1 MLFRGML
8 VELPGRSGIGKL
20 VSESGGQCIV
30 SVFRSITRSERL
42 TVPLVQLKR
51 GYLSR
56 QTRVYVRKNES
67 FRLGRVTRYF
77 RRDDGLID
85 YEVRFPNGST
95 ADLSE
100 VELHVRPWNA
110 PDDPAE
116 VLAAGGAESQYLH
129 DRRHAAVEVLTNLR
143 GASQG
148 LSALSSASVEF
159 VPHQIAAVRRIL
171 TDPIQRYLLADEVG
185 LGKTIEAG
193 LVVRQHLI
201 DEPSTKVAVAVPSRL
216 LDQWRSEL
224 SSKMRLDQFEG
235 AIQLLPHEEL
245 LSVEQSPGVLVVDE
259 AHHLVGVKEGRLAA
273 SAARL
278 EALSRECEVLLLL
291 SATPALGDPERFLA
305 LLNLLD
311 PISHPID
318 DLAGFETKLAKR
330 REFGRLL
337 LGLDP
342 TGPAMVIRQRAS
354 EAQRLFPDDS
364 VVTDLAPRLIEATR
378 TDERLSAELC
388 VQLRGHIA
396 ESYRIHQRLIRSR
409 RADAK
414 GWEFMPRGPNSE
426 GASDL
431 SHIRVE
437 ADLDDRISELQAAI
451 EEWRLT
457 AIDAVD
463 PSDRVRVVEL
473 AMRYRDMVEALGVD
487 LVSFRNAIAALDA
500 MFEGEREI
508 LDALSSIAERDGDE
522 TARMSISLE
531 STERLIKT
539 LSSATSYPKIVAFS
553 SSTETAV
560 RFHRL
565 LADRSDEVECLL
577 LAGPSS
583 VASGKD
589 QVSRFQASRRVS
601 VLVLDRSGEEGLNL
615 NFADAIV
622 HLDLPF
628 SAARMEQRIGRL
640 DRFGRRHSLIRQRI
654 LVPSDDDG
662 SPWSEWQGVL
672 ADGLRIFHRSISDVQ
687 FLLEEIERDV
697 LVSLFSNGPAGSS
710 GLAKTVRARIED
722 ERRSQ
727 DEQFALDRLALAEQ
741 PIEEFIETL
750 EEAEER
756 EKVLEDGMQAWL
768 LGVLQIS
775 RRPHARPD
783 PDPFDLTAD
792 PQTLVPQTPWLAAFG
807 LDHPKAMTWRRRIA
821 SSRPDVTLLRPGTP
835 IMDAVDRYT
844 RWDDRGTAFAT
855 WRIDPNWDDDPW
867 LGFKVTLAV
876 EPAIEMADLSNPT
889 ASERALF
896 RRAQR
901 YLTPFTATLFLDS
914 AASLVT
920 DRRGTEIMSR
930 PYDSDAGDINLG
942 SRPALLATVIDAASF
957 EHCCHAVR
965 DAAYSM
971 VSGNPD
977 FIRKIDAAGE
987 AATADLRRRRAAYDR
1002 RFSNGDISA
1011 IEDLEAAER
1020 VVASVK
1026 APAMRVD
1033 AIGCFVV
1040 SRDRPREARNGRA

>member
-20 VSESGGQCIV
+20 VSESGGCCVV

-42 TVPLVQLKR
+42 TVPLTQLKR
-51 GYLSR
+51 GFLSR
-56 QTRVYVRKNES
+56 QTRVYVKTNES

-85 YEVRFPNGST
+85 YEVRFPNGSI

-116 VLAAGGAESQYLH
+116 VLAAGGAESQFLQ
-129 DRRHAAVEVLTNLR
+129 DRRHAAVEVLTKLR

-201 DEPSTKVAVAVPSRL
+201 DEPSTKVAIAVPSRL
-216 LDQWRSEL
+216 MEQWRSEL

-235 AIQLLPHEEL
+235 AVEL
-245 LSVEQSPGVLVVDE
+245 LAHADLPSVERSPEILVVDE
-259 AHHLVGVKEGRLAA
+259 AHHLVGLKEGPLAA

-278 EALSRECEVLLLL
+278 EALSRGCEVLLLL

-311 PISHPID
+311 PVSHPID

-342 TGPAMVIRQRAS
+342 TSPAMVIRQRAS

-364 VVTDLAPRLIEATR
+364 VVANLAPLLIDATR

-388 VQLRGHIA
+388 EQLRGHIA

-414 GWEFMPRGPNSE
+414 GWEFMPRGPHSE
-426 GASDL
+426 GSDL
-431 SHIRVE
+431 SHVRVE
-437 ADLDDRISELQAAI
+437 ADPDDRISELQASI

-457 AIDAVD
+457 ALDAVD
-463 PSDRVRVVEL
+463 PSDRIRIAEL
-473 AMRYRDMVEALGVD
+473 AMRYRDMIEALGVD
-487 LVSFRNAIAALDA
+487 LVSFRNAIAALDP
-500 MFEGEREI
+500 MFVGEKEI
-508 LDALSSIAERDGDE
+508 LDALLSIAERDGDE
-522 TARMSISLE
+522 TARMTIAVE

-539 LSSATSYPKIVAFS
+539 LSSATSHPKIVAFS
-553 SSTETAV
+553 SSTEVAV
-560 RFHRL
+560 RFHGL
-565 LADRSDEVECLL
+565 LAERSDEVDYLL
-577 LAGPSS
+577 SAGS
-583 VASGKD
+583 ASAATGD
-589 QVSRFQASRRVS
+589 DPVSRFRASRRAA
-601 VLVLDRSGEEGLNL
+601 VLVLDRGGEEGLNL

-640 DRFGRRHSLIRQRI
+640 DRFGRRHSLIRHRI

-662 SPWSEWQGVL
+662 SPWSEWQDVL

-687 FLLEEIERDV
+687 FLLEDIERDV
-697 LVSLFSNGPAGSS
+697 LISLFSNGPAGSS
-710 GLAKTVRARIED
+710 DLAKRICARIED

-741 PIEEFIETL
+741 PIEDFIETL

-768 LGVLQIS
+768 LGVLQLS

-783 PDPFDLTAD
+783 PDPFDLAAD
-792 PQTLVPQTPWLAAFG
+792 TQTLVPLTPWLAAFG
-807 LDHPKAMTWRRRIA
+807 LDRPKAMTWRRRIA

-835 IMDAVDRYT
+835 IIDAVDRYT

-855 WRIDPNWDDDPW
+855 WRIDPNWADDPW

-914 AASLVT
+914 GASLVT
-920 DRRGTEIMSR
+920 DRRAIEIMSR
-930 PYDSDAGDINLG
+930 RYNSDAGDINLG

-957 EHCCHAVR
+957 EHCCRAVR
-965 DAAYSM
+965 DAAYST

-977 FIRKIDAAGE
+977 FIRKINAAGE
-987 AATADLRRRRAAYDR
+987 AATADLRRRRGTYDR
-1002 RFSNGDISA
+1002 RSADGDISA
-1011 IEDLEAAER
+1011 IADLAAAER
-1020 VVASVK
+1020 LIGSVK

-1040 SRDRPREARNGRA
+1040 SRDRPREARNGGS

>member
-1 MLFRGML
+1 M
-8 VELPGRSGIGKL
+8 
-20 VSESGGQCIV
+20 SESGGHCIV

-51 GYLSR
+51 GFLSR
-56 QTRVYVRKNES
+56 QTRVYVRTNEA

-85 YEVRFPNGST
+85 YEVRFPNGSI

-116 VLAAGGAESQYLH
+116 VLAAGGAESQFLH
-129 DRRHAAVEVLTNLR
+129 DRRHAAVEVLTKLR

-193 LVVRQHLI
+193 LVVRQRLI
-201 DEPSTKVAVAVPSRL
+201 DEPSTKVTIVVPSRL
-216 LDQWRSEL
+216 LEQWRSEL
-224 SSKMRLDQFEG
+224 SNKMRLDQFEG
-235 AIQLLPHEEL
+235 AIEL
-245 LSVEQSPGVLVVDE
+245 LAHEDLSSVQPSPEVLVVDE
-259 AHHLVGVKEGRLAA
+259 AHHLVGVKEGPLAA

-278 EALSRECEVLLLL
+278 EALSPECEVLLLL
-291 SATPALGDPERFLA
+291 SATPALGDPARFLA

-311 PISHPID
+311 PVSHPID

-342 TGPAMVIRQRAS
+342 ASPAMVIRQRAS

-364 VVTDLAPRLIEATR
+364 VVADLAPRLIEATR
-378 TDERLSAELC
+378 THERLSAELC
-388 VQLRGHIA
+388 EQLRGHIA

-414 GWEFMPRGPNSE
+414 GWEFMPRGPQSE
-426 GASDL
+426 DSSDL
-431 SHIRVE
+431 SHVRVE
-437 ADLDDRISELQAAI
+437 ADPDDRISELQASI

-457 AIDAVD
+457 ALDAVD
-463 PSDRVRVVEL
+463 PSDRVRIAEL
-473 AMRYRDMVEALGVD
+473 AMRYRNMIEALGVD
-487 LVSFRNAIAALDA
+487 LVWFRNTIAALDP

-508 LDALSSIAERDGDE
+508 LDAALSIAERDDDE
-522 TARMSISLE
+522 TARMSISVE
-531 STERLIKT
+531 STRRLIKT
-539 LSSATSYPKIVAFS
+539 LSSTTSHPKIVAFS
-553 SSTETAV
+553 SSTKAAV

-565 LADRSDEVECLL
+565 LAERSDEVDCLL
-577 LAGPSS
+577 SARS
-583 VASGKD
+583 ASAVD
-589 QVSRFQASRRVS
+589 QVSRFQASRRAA
-601 VLVLDRSGEEGLNL
+601 VLVLDRGGEEGLNL

-640 DRFGRRHSLIRQRI
+640 DRFGRRHSLIRHRI

-662 SPWSEWQGVL
+662 SPWSEWQDVL

-710 GLAKTVRARIED
+710 DLARTVRARIED

-741 PIEEFIETL
+741 PIEEFIEAL

-768 LGVLQIS
+768 LGVLQMS
-775 RRPHARPD
+775 RRPHARPN
-783 PDPFDLTAD
+783 PDPFDLAAD
-792 PQTLVPQTPWLAAFG
+792 TQTLVPQTPWLAAFG
-807 LDHPKAMTWRRRIA
+807 LDRPKAMTWRRRIA
-821 SSRPDVTLLRPGTP
+821 SSRPDITLLRPGTP

-855 WRIDPNWDDDPW
+855 WRIDPDWDEDPW

-914 AASLVT
+914 GASLVT
-920 DRRGTEIMSR
+920 DRRAIEIMSPR
-930 PYDSDAGDINLG
+930 YDSEAGDINLG

-957 EHCCHAVR
+957 EHCCRAVR
-965 DAAYSM
+965 DAAYST
-971 VSGNPD
+971 VSGDPD

-987 AATADLRRRRAAYDR
+987 AATAELRRRRAAYHR
-1002 RFSNGDISA
+1002 RSADGDISA
-1011 IEDLEAAER
+1011 IADLDAAEL
-1020 VVASVK
+1020 VVTSVK

-1040 SRDRPREARNGRA
+1040 SRDRPREARNGRT

>member
-1 MLFRGML
+1 MLFQGML

-20 VSESGGQCIV
+20 VSESGGNCVI

-42 TVPLVQLKR
+42 TVPLVDLKR

-56 QTRVYVRKNES
+56 QTRVYVRKGES

-85 YEVRFPNGST
+85 YEIRFPNGSI

-116 VLAAGGAESQYLH
+116 VLAAGGAESQFLH
-129 DRRHAAVEVLTNLR
+129 DRRQAAVEVLTNLR

-148 LSALSSASVEF
+148 LSALSSANVEF

-193 LVVRQHLI
+193 LVVRQQLI
-201 DEPSTKVAVAVPSRL
+201 DEPLTKVAIVVPSRL
-216 LDQWRSEL
+216 LEQWRSEL
-224 SSKMRLDQFEG
+224 SDKMRLDQFEG
-235 AIQLLPHEEL
+235 TIEL
-245 LSVEQSPGVLVVDE
+245 LAHEDLPSIRPSPEILVVDE
-259 AHHLVGVKEGRLAA
+259 AHHLVGVKEGPLAM
-273 SAARL
+273 SGARL
-278 EALSRECEVLLLL
+278 ETLSRECEVLLLL

-311 PISHPID
+311 PVNHPID

-342 TGPAMVIRQRAS
+342 ASPAMVIRQRAS

-364 VVTDLAPRLIEATR
+364 VVAALAPRLIEATR

-388 VQLRGHIA
+388 EQLRGHIA

-414 GWEFMPRGPNSE
+414 GWEFMPRGPHSD
-426 GASDL
+426 GLSDL
-431 SHIRVE
+431 SHVRVE
-437 ADLDDRISELQAAI
+437 ADPDDRISELQASI
-451 EEWRLT
+451 EEWRLS
-457 AIDAVD
+457 AVDAVD
-463 PSDRVRVVEL
+463 PSDRVRIAEL
-473 AMRYRDMVEALGVD
+473 AMRYRDMIEALGVD
-487 LVSFRNAIAALDA
+487 LVAFRNAIAVLDP
-500 MFEGEREI
+500 MFEGEREV
-508 LDALSSIAERDGDE
+508 LDALQSTAERDGDDL
-522 TARMSISLE
+522 ARISTSME

-539 LSSATSYPKIVAFS
+539 LSSANPHPKIVVFS
-553 SSTETAV
+553 SSTEAAV
-560 RFHRL
+560 RFHGL
-565 LADRSDEVECLL
+565 LAERSHEVDCLL
-577 LAGPSS
+577 S
-583 VASGKD
+583 VGSAPASTGDD
-589 QVSRFQASRRVS
+589 QVSRFEASRRAA
-601 VLVLDRSGEEGLNL
+601 VLVLDRGGEEGLNL

-640 DRFGRRHSLIRQRI
+640 DRFGRRHSLIRHRI

-662 SPWSEWQGVL
+662 NPWSEWQEVL

-687 FLLEEIERDV
+687 FLLEGIERDA

-710 GLAKTVRARIED
+710 DLARTIRARIEN

-775 RRPHARPD
+775 RRPYARPD
-783 PDPFDLTAD
+783 SDPFVLAAD
-792 PQTLVPQTPWLAAFG
+792 TQTLVPQTPWLVAFG
-807 LDHPKAMTWRRRIA
+807 LDRPKAMTWRRRIA

-835 IMDAVDRYT
+835 IMDAIDRYT

-855 WRIDPNWDDDPW
+855 WRIDSNWDDDPW
-867 LGFKVTLAV
+867 LCFKVTVAV

-901 YLTPFTATLFLDS
+901 YLTPFTTTLFLDS
-914 AASLVT
+914 GASLVA
-920 DRRGTEIMSR
+920 DGKATEIMSR
-930 PYDSDAGDINLG
+930 RYDSDAGDINLG

-957 EHCCHAVR
+957 EHCCSAVR
-965 DAAYSM
+965 DAAYFT
-971 VSGNPD
+971 VKGNPE

-1002 RFSNGDISA
+1002 RFADGDKSA
-1011 IEDLEAAER
+1011 IKDLDAAER
-1020 VVASVK
+1020 VIASVK

-1033 AIGCFVV
+1033 AIGCFVI

>member
-1 MLFRGML
+1 MFSGGMF
-8 VELPGRSGIGKL
+8 VELPERDGIGKL
-20 VSESGGQCIV
+20 VSHADGVCVV
-30 SVFRSITRSERL
+30 SVFRSINRSERV
-42 TVPLVQLKR
+42 TVALDRLKR

-56 QTRVYVRKNES
+56 QTRVYVRKSES

-85 YEVRFPNGST
+85 YEVRFPNGSI

-116 VLAAGGAESQYLH
+116 VLAAGGAESQFLH

-143 GASQG
+143 GAAQG
-148 LSALSSASVEF
+148 LSALPSASVEL

-193 LVVRQHLI
+193 LVIRQRLI
-201 DEPSTKVAVAVPSRL
+201 DEPSTKVAIVVPSRL
-216 LDQWRSEL
+216 LKQWRSEL
-224 SSKMRLDQFEG
+224 SNKIRLDQFEG
-235 AIQLLPHEEL
+235 SIELFAHEDL
-245 LSVEQSPGVLVVDE
+245 LSVPPSPEILVVDE
-259 AHHLVGVKEGRLAA
+259 AHHLVGVKEGPLSA

-278 EALSRECEVLLLL
+278 EVLSRECEVLLLL

-311 PISHPID
+311 PVSHPID

-342 TGPAMVIRQRAS
+342 TSPAMVIRQRAS
-354 EAQRLFPDDS
+354 EAQRLFSDDS
-364 VVTDLAPRLIEATR
+364 VVADLAPRLIEATR

-388 VQLRGHIA
+388 EQLKGHIA

-414 GWEFMPRGPNSE
+414 GWEFMPRGPHSE
-426 GASDL
+426 GSLDL
-431 SHIRVE
+431 SHVRVE
-437 ADLDDRISELQAAI
+437 ADPDDRNSELQASI

-457 AIDAVD
+457 ALDVVD
-463 PSDRVRVVEL
+463 PSDRVRITGL
-473 AMRYRDMVEALGVD
+473 AIRYRDMIEALGVD
-487 LVSFRNAIAALDA
+487 LVSFRNEIAVLAP
-500 MFEGEREI
+500 MFDGEREI
-508 LDALSSIAERDGDE
+508 LDALLSIAEQDGDE
-522 TARMSISLE
+522 TTRMSISVE
-531 STERLIKT
+531 STKRLIKT
-539 LSSATSYPKIVAFS
+539 LSSANSHPKIVAFS
-553 SSTETAV
+553 SSTEAAV
-560 RFHRL
+560 CFHGL
-565 LADRSDEVECLL
+565 LAERSEEVDCLL
-577 LAGPSS
+577 SAGS
-583 VASGKD
+583 ASAATGDD
-589 QVSRFQASRRVS
+589 QISRFQASRRAA
-601 VLVLDRSGEEGLNL
+601 VLVLDRGGEEGLNL

-640 DRFGRRHSLIRQRI
+640 DRFGRRHSLIRHRI
-654 LVPSDDDG
+654 LVPSDDEG
-662 SPWSEWQGVL
+662 SPWSEWQDVL
-672 ADGLRIFHRSISDVQ
+672 TDGLRIFHRSISDVQ
-687 FLLEEIERDV
+687 FLLEDIERDV
-697 LVSLFSNGPAGSS
+697 LVSLLSNGPAGSPD
-710 GLAKTVRARIED
+710 LARMVRARIED

-727 DEQFALDRLALAEQ
+727 DEQFALDRLALAEE

-750 EEAEER
+750 EEAEEQ
-756 EKVLEDGMQAWL
+756 EKAVENAMQAWL

-775 RRPHARPD
+775 RHPHARPH
-783 PDPFDLTAD
+783 PDPFDLAAD
-792 PQTLVPQTPWLAAFG
+792 YHTLIPQTPWLAAFG
-807 LDHPKAMTWRRRIA
+807 LDRLKAMTWRRRIA

-855 WRIDPNWDDDPW
+855 WRIDPEWNEEPW

-876 EPAIEMADLSNPT
+876 EPAIEMSDLSNPT
-889 ASERALF
+889 ASQRALF

-901 YLTPFTATLFLDS
+901 YLTPFTTTLFLDS
-914 AASLVT
+914 GASLVT
-920 DRRGTEIMSR
+920 DRRAIEIMSR
-930 PYDSDAGDINLG
+930 RYNPDAGDINLG
-942 SRPALLATVIDAASF
+942 SRPTLLATVIDAASF
-957 EHCCHAVR
+957 EHCCRAVR
-965 DAAYSM
+965 DAAHSK
-971 VSGNPD
+971 VSSDPD
-977 FIRKIDAAGE
+977 FVRRIDAAGK
-987 AATADLRRRRAAYDR
+987 AATADLRRRRAAYNR
-1002 RFSNGDISA
+1002 RSADGDNSA
-1011 IEDLEAAER
+1011 IEDLDAAER

-1033 AIGCFVV
+1033 AIGCFVI
-1040 SRDRPREARNGRA
+1040 SRDRPRETRNGRA